1 MSNELRNFLALSYDE
16 LEQLNLKAKEQRQKR
31 VAVHKIQEER
41 IKYLTDEK
49 RIKAVT
55 VLFSDLEGRLHML
68 DYDKKF
74 LVKSWDNL
82 TFDGSSIRGFTAQ
95 RESDLR
101 LAMDWASFYWA
112 PADVFGSGKVLVFG
126 EVIDK
131 DGSPYSAD
139 IRGRLKGF
147 AGEMYKNEE
156 YTLNAANEIEG
167 FLFQGSDA
175 ERRYN
180 ETGKFEYV
188 NTGGYYHSL
197 PGDPLRTFIDTTAE
211 VQRAMGFQN
220 EKDHPEVAPSQ
231 FEINYGYGE
240 VVQAADQIQLYKL
253 ICRQVATRMG
263 LTACFLPKPV
273 VGVNGNGMHTN
284 VSISKGG
291 KNIYWDPKGEEKLS
305 KFGWAFVDRILTHG
319 NDICLLLNASVNAY
333 RRLDPHFEAPNQL
346 KASPVDRGSM
356 IRIPIGNERSMR
368 VEVRSV
374 APDANPYLVMY
385 SIFRTGIEGET
396 AKIKNLR
403 QAERYLPD
411 NVYLALDNFRKADWT
426 TKLLGEDVKA
436 RYGALK
442 QAAADR
448 CARHSARLSK
458 CRKCSTTTRSTINS
472 CGICFRQI
480 PQGSGEW
487 GGSPVTKST
496 RFSLVHSSHSRRRAH
511 ALNRSGRLR
520 HSWPLL
526 RPMPRRFL
534 PYWLRPSMLLRCAQR
549 CNRRTSPSPQQRARS
564 TAASSHRAFRSWS
577 WRRSAFGSHGPYP
590 G

>member
-1 MSNELRNFLALSYDE
+1 MSTELRNFLALTYDE
-16 LEQLNLKAKEQRQKR
+16 LENLNLEAKEQRKSHT
-31 VAVHKIQEER
+31 AIHKVQEQR

-101 LAMDWASFYWA
+101 LAMDWGSFYWA
-112 PADVFGSGKVLVFG
+112 PADIFGSGKVLVFG

-139 IRGRLKGF
+139 IRGVLKGY
-147 AGEMYKNEE
+147 ADELYKKEK

-167 FLFQGSDA
+167 FLFEGTDA

-231 FEINYGYGE
+231 FEINYSYGE
-240 VVQAADQIQLYKL
+240 VVAAADQIQLYKL
-253 ICRQVATRMG
+253 ICRQVANKLG
-263 LTACFLPKPV
+263 FTASFLPKPV
-273 VGVNGNGMHTN
+273 VGVNGSGMHTN
-284 VSISKGG
+284 VSISKDS
-291 KNIYWDPKGEEKLS
+291 KNLFWDPKGEEKLS
-305 KFGWAFVDRILTHG
+305 KAGWSFVDKILTHG
-319 NDICLLLNASVNAY
+319 NDICLLLNPSVNAY
-333 RRLDPHFEAPNQL
+333 RRLDPHFEAPNQI
-346 KASPVDRGSM
+346 KASAVDRGSM
-356 IRIPIGNERSMR
+356 IRIPIGNEKSMR

-374 APDANPYLVMY
+374 APDANPYLVLY
-385 SIFRTGIEGET
+385 SIFKTGLDGDIS
-396 AKIKNLR
+396 KIKNLR

-411 NVYLALDNFRKADWT
+411 NIYTALENFQKADWT
-426 TKLLGEDVKA
+426 TKLLGADVKA
-436 RYGALK
+436 RYGDLK
-442 QAAADR
+442 QASADR
-448 CARHSARLSK
+448 CARALGTFVKPAEVQYHHEVYNQFLW
-458 CRKCSTTTRSTINS
+458 N
-472 CGICFRQI
+472 
-480 PQGSGEW
+480 
-487 GGSPVTKST
+487 
-496 RFSLVHSSHSRRRAH
+496 RF
-511 ALNRSGRLR
+511 
-520 HSWPLL
+520 
-526 RPMPRRFL
+526 
-534 PYWLRPSMLLRCAQR
+534 
-549 CNRRTSPSPQQRARS
+549 
-564 TAASSHRAFRSWS
+564 
-577 WRRSAFGSHGPYP
+577 
-590 G
+590 

>member
-1 MSNELRNFLALSYDE
+1 MSSELRNFLSLSYDE
-16 LEQLNLKAKEQRQKR
+16 LEQLNLEAKEHRKNR
-31 VAVHKIQEER
+31 VAPHKIQEER
-41 IKYLTDEK
+41 IKYLADEK

-74 LVKSWDNL
+74 LIKSWDNL

-101 LAMDWASFYWA
+101 LSMDWSAFYWG

-126 EVIDK
+126 QVIDK

-139 IRGRLKGF
+139 IRGALKGF
-147 AGEMYKNEE
+147 AEKLYEKEK

-167 FLFQGSDA
+167 FLFKGADA
-175 ERRYN
+175 ERLYF
-180 ETGKFEYV
+180 ETQKFEYV

-240 VVQAADQIQLYKL
+240 VVAAADQIQLYKL
-253 ICRQVATRMG
+253 ICRQVATKMG
-263 LTACFLPKPV
+263 FTASFLPKPV

-291 KNIYWDPKGEEKLS
+291 KNLFWDAKGEEKLS
-305 KFGWAFVDRILTHG
+305 KLGWAFLDRILTHG
-319 NDICLLLNASVNAY
+319 NDICLLLNPSVNAY

-356 IRIPIGNERSMR
+356 IRIPIGNEKSMR

-374 APDANPYLVMY
+374 APDANPYMVMY
-385 SIFRTGIEGET
+385 SIFRTGLDGET
-396 AKIKNLR
+396 SKIKNLR
-403 QAERYLPD
+403 QAQRYLPD
-411 NVYLALDNFRKADWT
+411 NIYDALANFRKAEWT

-436 RYGALK
+436 RYGDLK
-442 QAAADR
+442 QASADR
-448 CARHSARLSK
+448 CSRLLGTFVK
-458 CRKCSTTTRSTINS
+458 VPEVQYHHEVYNQYLWNL
-472 CGICFRQI
+472 F
-480 PQGSGEW
+480 
-487 GGSPVTKST
+487 
-496 RFSLVHSSHSRRRAH
+496 
-511 ALNRSGRLR
+511 
-520 HSWPLL
+520 
-526 RPMPRRFL
+526 
-534 PYWLRPSMLLRCAQR
+534 
-549 CNRRTSPSPQQRARS
+549 
-564 TAASSHRAFRSWS
+564 
-577 WRRSAFGSHGPYP
+577 
-590 G
+590 